1 MSALPKDMVDPQ
13 TAGNDT
19 DNQYLEYVRNEP
31 NTVLKVLNLTKHFP
45 IKKGFMGR
53 QVGAVR
59 AVEDVSFFL
68 RPKETLGLV
77 GESGC
82 GKTTTGRVILQL
94 INPTAGEVYVKDSPN
109 LADMSNRQLLP
120 FRRRM
125 QMIFQDPY
133 SSLNPRMT
141 VGSIIGEA
149 LTIHRLATGSQ
160 KVKRIQ
166 ELLSEVGLNPGS
178 IKRFPHEFSGGQRQ
192 RIGIA
197 RALAVE
203 PEVIIADEPVSALD
217 VSIQSQVINLLERL
231 QEEYSLSYVFVAHDL
246 SVVGHISHRVA
257 VMYLGRIVEIGP
269 KINLFD
275 NPKHPYTQA
284 LLAAV
289 PKPDPSKRGTRAIL
303 QGDVPSP
310 ANPPSGCVFHTRCPF
325 RFEPCDK
332 IVPPLLRQV
341 DEHFTACH
349 LYDPRYNKD
358 AGKTEYDVT
367 EAVPDEK
374 LMAANDETI
383 VAPGPLDKPG
393 VIDEKGHTAFPSDPT
408 VMPSDSQAPETL
420 PPGPKPV

>member
-1 MSALPKDMVDPQ
+1 
-13 TAGNDT
+13 
-19 DNQYLEYVRNEP
+19 
-31 NTVLKVLNLTKHFP
+31 
-45 IKKGFMGR
+45 
-53 QVGAVR
+53 
-59 AVEDVSFFL
+59 
-68 RPKETLGLV
+68 
-77 GESGC
+77 
-82 GKTTTGRVILQL
+82 
-94 INPTAGEVYVKDSPN
+94 
-109 LADMSNRQLLP
+109 
-120 FRRRM
+120 M

-149 LTIHRLATGSQ
+149 LTIHRLASGKK
-160 KVKRIQ
+160 KVERIQ
-166 ELLSEVGLNPGS
+166 ELLQEVGLNPGS

-231 QEEYSLSYVFVAHDL
+231 QEEYGLSYVFVAHDL

-269 KINLFD
+269 KTSLFET
-275 NPKHPYTQA
+275 PRHPYTQA

-289 PKPDPSKRGTRAIL
+289 PKPDPNRRGTRAIL

-332 IVPPLLRQV
+332 VAPPLLQHGP
-341 DEHFTACH
+341 EHFTACH
-349 LYDPRYNKD
+349 LYDPRFNAD
-358 AGKTEYDVT
+358 AGKTDYDVKK
-367 EAVPDEK
+367 AVPQEVIGAPDADAI
-374 LMAANDETI
+374 LS
-383 VAPGPLDKPG
+383 PGPLDRPG
-393 VIDEKGHTAFPSDPT
+393 AVDDGGDSAFPPDSA
-408 VMPSDSQAPETL
+408 VMPSDSQMPDVI